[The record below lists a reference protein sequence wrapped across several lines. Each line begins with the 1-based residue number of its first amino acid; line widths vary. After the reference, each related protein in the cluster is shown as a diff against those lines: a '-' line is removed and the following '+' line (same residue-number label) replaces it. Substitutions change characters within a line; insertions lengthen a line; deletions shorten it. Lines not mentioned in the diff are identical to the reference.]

1 MSNALLD
8 NQSITIGQGVT
19 FKGSLNVPS
28 KAVINGTVD
37 GDLTADELEIGPTG
51 KITGLITARKIDV
64 QGELHQ
70 VITCKDHLMIIKAFL
85 TELNKRSTRLWAL
98 FREEINVYG
107 TKARANNDLALR
119 GRVHGHP

>member
-1 MSNALLD
+1 MNMSNALLD

-64 QGELHQ
+64 
-70 VITCKDHLMIIKAFL
+70 VITCKDHLMI
-85 TELNKRSTRLWAL
+85 RSTGKVSGAIEYSEIEIERGGQ
-98 FREEINVYG
+98 FRGEMKQVGIKTFG
-107 TKARANNDLALR
+107 
-119 GRVHGHP
+119 

>member
-51 KITGLITARKIDV
+51 LITARKIDV

-70 VITCKDHLMIIKAFL
+70 VITCKDHLMI
-85 TELNKRSTRLWAL
+85 RSTGKVSGAIEYSEIEIERGGQ
-98 FREEINVYG
+98 FRGEMKQVGIKTFG
-107 TKARANNDLALR
+107 
-119 GRVHGHP
+119 

>member
-19 FKGSLNVPS
+19 FKGSLNVHS

-70 VITCKDHLMIIKAFL
+70 VITCKDHLMI
-85 TELNKRSTRLWAL
+85 RSTGKVSGAIEYSEIEIERGGQ
-98 FREEINVYG
+98 FRGEMKQVGIKTFG
-107 TKARANNDLALR
+107 
-119 GRVHGHP
+119 